1 MYINISIQFFYSK
14 ISSLQE
20 ELDQAQENLHNFVS
34 EHEKIEK
41 ELVIRFYNS
50 NFLFMRLHV
59 SLNLAYLYVV
69 YVLYVGKCLTMLG
82 QQLFMFK
89 HVKVFAG
96 KSKVFYGRCN
106 LWFDYQ

>member
-1 MYINISIQFFYSK
+1 MYINISIQFFDSK

-41 ELVIRFYNS
+41 ELVIRFYMYNS
-50 NFLFMRLHV
+50 YFLFMRLHV

-69 YVLYVGKCLTMLG
+69 YVLY
-82 QQLFMFK
+82 
-89 HVKVFAG
+89 AG
-96 KSKVFYGRCN
+96 NC
-106 LWFDYQ
+106 

>member
-1 MYINISIQFFYSK
+1 MYINISIHFFYSK

-20 ELDQAQENLHNFVS
+20 ELDQAQENLHNVVS

-50 NFLFMRLHV
+50 YFLFMRLHV

-69 YVLYVGKCLTMLG
+69 YVLY
-82 QQLFMFK
+82 
-89 HVKVFAG
+89 AG
-96 KSKVFYGRCN
+96 NC
-106 LWFDYQ
+106 

>member
-20 ELDQAQENLHNFVS
+20 ELDQAQENLHNVVS

-50 NFLFMRLHV
+50 YFLFMFELSIPVCSICIVCR
-59 SLNLAYLYVV
+59 
-69 YVLYVGKCLTMLG
+69 
-82 QQLFMFK
+82 
-89 HVKVFAG
+89 
-96 KSKVFYGRCN
+96 
-106 LWFDYQ
+106 